1 MYFCLSFL
9 LHSNWNHFFKSL
21 FLPFLQLCWRSE
33 HNLFSKWICYLS
45 AGLFER
51 TLFPSARFFER
62 TLFRRSEL
70 HLVSNETFLGY
81 FQPLCILWRDHL
93 CRSFSCGKLFNTKI
107 DLSAITTKTT
117 LIVRLVHAITPLE
130 ENKSFLEKVQLAGK
144 LCGVEAELWN
154 KQKEETTQQ
163 KKSSTSSVTTQ
174 VKGSSEDISDSDS
187 DDPIISLPSSHIKW
201 SEKREKKSRHQ
212 QQQPKSRLMPSFT
225 KKCLEFHNCPEAVFP
240 KAREKGN
247 MHFSLRDRILK
258 ENTRVERLIFVH
270 HHHPQCLKIAHKG
283 LISHLCEQSEHSLF
297 LKFCDRFKLTSARF
311 FERTLFRTHA
321 LSSAR
326 FFERTLYRAHAQN

>member
-1 MYFCLSFL
+1 MTCVL
-9 LHSNWNHFFKSL
+9 
-21 FLPFLQLCWRSE
+21 
-33 HNLFSKWICYLS
+33 
-45 AGLFER
+45 
-51 TLFPSARFFER
+51 T
-62 TLFRRSEL
+62 RRIREN
-70 HLVSNETFLGY
+70 SNETFLGY

-93 CRSFSCGKLFNTKI
+93 CRSFFCGNLFNTKI

-163 KKSSTSSVTTQ
+163 KKSPTSSVTTQ
-174 VKGSSEDISDSDS
+174 VKESSEDISDSDS

-240 KAREKGN
+240 KPREKGN
-247 MHFSLRDRILK
+247 MHFSLRDRISFSRAFK
-258 ENTRVERLIFVH
+258 REHKSGKSYFVH
-270 HHHPQCLKIAHKG
+270 HCYHPQCFKMSHK
-283 LISHLCEQSEHSLF
+283 SLTLQIDF
-297 LKFCDRFKLTSARF
+297 LVDFLLNSAR
-311 FERTLFRTHA
+311 
-321 LSSAR
+321 
-326 FFERTLYRAHAQN
+326 YR